1 MDPPTSLRYKVAV
14 VADNLGGVM
23 DERTIDEDTP
33 VSAADAL
40 AIIEREQARTEPDI
54 GPFFLLWGVAWLVIG
69 VGWFAAGQGVFGER
83 AAGIATLVAV
93 VIGGAVSTLLGRRIG
108 RGVSGPS
115 SRQGLMYGLC
125 WAIAIIATGA
135 IVGGLSRFG
144 DPVSAVVAP
153 ALFVFVVGVMYT
165 AGGVFWRS
173 TLDFGLGAVVQ
184 LIAVAAVFTDPPWN
198 SLVVGVL
205 GGGALI
211 VVGAYR
217 SIRHRA
223 HR

>member
-1 MDPPTSLRYKVAV
+1 
-14 VADNLGGVM
+14 M
-23 DERTIDEDTP
+23 DERTIDDGAP

-54 GPFFLLWGVAWLVIG
+54 GPFFLLWGALWLVIG
-69 VGWFAAGQGVFGER
+69 LGWFAAGQGVVDPR

-93 VIGGAVSTLLGRRIG
+93 VVGSVASTLLGRRIG

-125 WAIAIIATGA
+125 WLVALVATGA
-135 IVGGLSRFG
+135 IVGGMARFG
-144 DPVSAVVAP
+144 DPVSSTIAP

-173 TLDFGLGAVVQ
+173 TLDFGLGVVVQ
-184 LIAVAAVFTDPPWN
+184 VIAVLAVFVDAPWN
-198 SLVVGVL
+198 SLLVGVL

-217 SIRHRA
+217 SIRYRRA
-223 HR
+223 NR